1 MKKTVVALMMAVSV
15 GISVPSFAAEPA
27 LHDVYQAA
35 NNGKLDDA
43 QRMMKEVLQ
52 AHPNSAKAH
61 YVEAELMAKQGNLKQ
76 VANELAT
83 AEKLAPGLPFAA
95 PQAVDSLRQTVSR
108 HASGTVAP
116 AASPVQHSPLS
127 LQPAH
132 AETSFP
138 WGMILLGLGLI
149 AFIFWASKFMSRRN
163 APGSAGSTQPGL
175 AAYRPAY
182 PAGPYG
188 GPPQGYGSPGAAP
201 AAGPGLG
208 SQMLGGLATG
218 AAVGAG
224 VVAGEALMHRFMD
237 GNKAPPTNDRAFA
250 NFDSI
255 PDLPSTPLND
265 MGGNDFGISD
275 SASWDDAS
283 ANESD
288 WN

>member
-1 MKKTVVALMMAVSV
+1 MKKIVVALIVAVSV

-35 NNGKLDDA
+35 NSGKLDDA
-43 QRMMKEVLQ
+43 KRMMKEVLQ
-52 AHPNSAKAH
+52 AHPNSGKAH
-61 YVEAELMAKQGNLKQ
+61 YVEAELLAKQGNLKQ
-76 VANELAT
+76 AADELAT

-95 PQAVDSLRQTVSR
+95 PQAVDSLRDTIAR
-108 HASGTVAP
+108 HASSTVAA
-116 AASPVQHSPLS
+116 AASPVQDSPLS

-132 AETSFP
+132 AGASFP
-138 WGMILLGLGLI
+138 WSMILLGLGLI

-163 APGSAGSTQPGL
+163 ALASTGPTQTGF
-175 AAYRPAY
+175 AADRPTY

-208 SQMLGGLATG
+208 AQMFGGLATG

-224 VVAGEALMHRFMD
+224 VVAGEALMHHFMD
-237 GNKAPPTNDRAFA
+237 GNKAAPTNDRAFA

-265 MGGNDFGISD
+265 MGGNDFGIAD
-275 SASWDDAS
+275 STSWDDGS
-283 ANESD
+283 TNDSD